1 MQPVDNGAH
10 TTKREAEAEGDESD
24 GDEEEDEEEEPPYR
38 SLSPCGLRRFGTM
51 SSLERIDAEE
61 SDDDTGKEQE
71 DLIAGHKQLC
81 N

>member
-1 MQPVDNGAH
+1 MQPVDNRAH
-10 TTKREAEAEGDESD
+10 TTKTEAEAEGEESD
-24 GDEEEDEEEEPPYR
+24 GDEEEEEEEPPYR

-61 SDDDTGKEQE
+61 ESDDDTGKEQE
-71 DLIAGHKQLC
+71 DLLAGHELLC